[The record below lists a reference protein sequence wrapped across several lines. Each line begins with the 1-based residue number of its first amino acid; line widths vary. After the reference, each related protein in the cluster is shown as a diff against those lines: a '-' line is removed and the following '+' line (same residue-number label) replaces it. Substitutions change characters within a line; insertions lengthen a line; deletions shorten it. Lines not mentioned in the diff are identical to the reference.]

1 MGQARSISY
10 KKVLV
15 ATGIAAA
22 VNASLFAIGSVTGAT
37 WDVGQPFLVGIG
49 MVLGATLA
57 PLLLG
62 GLVAKLAVGKWARL
76 QGMLAWGG
84 LAFAIV
90 SSPGGFIASSDLA
103 TSIALGL
110 MHVIVGVAWF
120 FGIKK

>member
-1 MGQARSISY
+1 MEQANQISY

-22 VNASLFAIGSVTGAT
+22 VNASLFAIGSATGAT

-57 PLLLG
+57 PMLLG

-76 QGMLAWGG
+76 QGILAWSG

-110 MHVIVGVAWF
+110 MHVIAGVSWF